1 MDAPGGPV
9 CGCGKPSRHESGWC
23 GENCGEANCHAC
35 GAALS
40 YRGHCTECDACCGS
54 PADVARQLSAT
65 VPLADLVAAQREAER
80 ATCEAM
86 RLGDEVDNL
95 RAALSAARAD
105 ERAVVLGVIDTYRA
119 GVKAAQLEALDI
131 GHAEQVE
138 RLGQRILAVTDIRAA
153 LTAHWPAGGGEG

>member
-1 MDAPGGPV
+1 V
-9 CGCGKPSRHESGWC
+9 RHLDEHNQELLKASDRLHW
-23 GENCGEANCHAC
+23 EI
-35 GAALS
+35 
-40 YRGHCTECDACCGS
+40 
-54 PADVARQLSAT
+54 AD
-65 VPLADLVAAQREAER
+65 
-80 ATCEAM
+80 
-86 RLGDEVDNL
+86 L
-95 RAALSAARAD
+95 RAALSAARTE